1 MSLKQDYD
9 PPPEG
14 YVPVVTRT
22 PQALED
28 ERVERERVA
37 LEERIA
43 ATVEELGV
51 SKAEARKIVTGR

>member
-1 MSLKQDYD
+1 MSPEPKVW
-9 PPPEG
+9 PPEG

-43 ATVEELGV
+43 ATAEELGV
-51 SKAEARKIVTGR
+51 SKAAARKIVTGA